1 MSVKL
6 KIREIK
12 PSSSSASSS
21 TTSGCNPNLDGLG
34 SACSDG
40 SSSSGLTSRTNNLGV
55 RAGRFGHLKL
65 ILLFLFKL
73 VVKFWSI
80 CTTAL
85 FIIFLIFW
93 FYGGLITLLLVIIAS
108 LGLLYHGQDML
119 IYYPQ
124 QPRNARIYVDM
135 PSLLKLPFESSYLQ
149 TKDGT
154 SIHVVLIKQPSYS
167 SVTAPT
173 VIFFHGNA
181 GNIGH
186 RYIIIFINSLQYYT
200 CI

>member
-12 PSSSSASSS
+12 PSSSASSS

-34 SACSDG
+34 SSCSDG
-40 SSSSGLTSRTNNLGV
+40 SSSSGLTSRTNNNLGV

-108 LGLLYHGQDML
+108 LG
-119 IYYPQ
+119 
-124 QPRNARIYVDM
+124 
-135 PSLLKLPFESSYLQ
+135 K
-149 TKDGT
+149 
-154 SIHVVLIKQPSYS
+154 
-167 SVTAPT
+167 
-173 VIFFHGNA
+173 
-181 GNIGH
+181 
-186 RYIIIFINSLQYYT
+186 
-200 CI
+200 